1 MKWLEVEFIVKGSV
15 VVEQVNVNAVSRLFR
30 NERGC
35 FVGLIGESFTKQ
47 ISFESYEDLLS
58 GYED

>member
-1 MKWLEVEFIVKGSV
+1 MDLVRVEFIVKGSV
-15 VVEQVNVNAVSRLFR
+15 VVEQVNLNAVSRLFC

-47 ISFESYEDLLS
+47 ISFESYQDLV

>member
-1 MKWLEVEFIVKGSV
+1 MKWLEVEFIVKGNV
-15 VVEQVNVNAVSRLFR
+15 VFEYVNVNAVSRVFR

-47 ISFESYEDLLS
+47 ISFESYEDLMT
-58 GYED
+58 YED

>member
-1 MKWLEVEFIVKGSV
+1 MELVRVEFIVKGSV
-15 VVEQVNVNAVSRLFR
+15 VVEQVNLNAVSRLFR

-47 ISFESYEDLLS
+47 ISFESYEDLL

>member
-1 MKWLEVEFIVKGSV
+1 MKWLEVEFIVKGNV
-15 VVEQVNVNAVSRLFR
+15 VVEQVNPNAVSRLFR

-47 ISFESYEDLLS
+47 ISYESNEDLL